1 MGYKEMFAKIGLV
14 SIIFMLFLV
23 IINGLG
29 NIWADPSKLPLVD
42 VALANNQ
49 SLELLWTT
57 LVAATLLQG
66 FVVFAALLGANLQ
79 FTPVQDTH
87 GDDH

>member
-1 MGYKEMFAKIGLV
+1 MGFKEMFAKIGLI

-23 IINGLG
+23 VINDQG
-29 NIWADPSKLPLVD
+29 NIWANLSTVD
-42 VALANNQ
+42 VALANGQ
-49 SLELLWTT
+49 SLQLLWTG

-79 FTPVQDTH
+79 FTPVKETH